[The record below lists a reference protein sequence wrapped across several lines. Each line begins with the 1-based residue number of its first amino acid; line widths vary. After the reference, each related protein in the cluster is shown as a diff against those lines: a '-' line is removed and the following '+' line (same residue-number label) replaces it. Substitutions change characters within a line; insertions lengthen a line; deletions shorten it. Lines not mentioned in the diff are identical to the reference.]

1 MVSAIREF
9 IEECVSIF
17 RCVHITTDAP
27 RQRAMSLPMIHYQH
41 PPGSPLGRCKSF
53 NELTPQ
59 RDPTQLHPRNI
70 STEAVVDA
78 EYVMEAKSVIATE
91 AEIKASANFLPYD
104 PLALHP
110 VAFDLDNA
118 DPEDAEASSSSPPVQ
133 GVENNETNADFHERS
148 FRVRMVR
155 NSAILVPTYLPPP
168 RRLLS
173 SPLYSIEEEDEPRNY
188 LRGMTGR
195 ERLE

>member
-17 RCVHITTDAP
+17 RCGHIATDAP
-27 RQRAMSLPMIHYQH
+27 RQRAMSLPMIHYQY
-41 PPGSPLGRCKSF
+41 PPESTLFRCKSF
-53 NELTPQ
+53 NQAMPQ
-59 RDPTQLHPRNI
+59 RDPARLGPRNI

-78 EYVMEAKSVIATE
+78 EYVMETKSVVKME
-91 AEIKASANFLPYD
+91 EQIKSSANLPYD

-110 VAFDLDNA
+110 VTFDVDSPT
-118 DPEDAEASSSSPPVQ
+118 PEDAEALPSSPLVQ
-133 GVENNETNADFHERS
+133 DEENKRTEGDFHACS
-148 FRVRMVR
+148 FRMRMVR

-188 LRGMTGR
+188 LRGMAGR

>member
-41 PPGSPLGRCKSF
+41 PPGSTLARCKSF

-91 AEIKASANFLPYD
+91 ADIKASANLPYD

-110 VAFDLDNA
+110 VIFNVDNP
-118 DPEDAEASSSSPPVQ
+118 DPAEASASAPPVQ
-133 GVENNETNADFHERS
+133 VEENNGINADFHERS

-168 RRLLS
+168 RRLLP

-195 ERLE
+195 ERLD

>member
-27 RQRAMSLPMIHYQH
+27 RQRAMSLPMIHYQY
-41 PPGSPLGRCKSF
+41 PPETTLFKCKSF
-53 NELTPQ
+53 NQEVPQ

-91 AEIKASANFLPYD
+91 AEFKVSANLPYD

-110 VAFDLDNA
+110 VTFDVDNPA
-118 DPEDAEASSSSPPVQ
+118 PEDAEASAPSPLLQ
-133 GVENNETNADFHERS
+133 GVENNGANGDFHERS
-148 FRVRMVR
+148 FRMRMVR
-155 NSAILVPTYLPPP
+155 NSAILVPSYLPPP

-188 LRGMTGR
+188 LRGMAGR

>member
-17 RCVHITTDAP
+17 RCVHVTTDAP
-27 RQRAMSLPMIHYQH
+27 RQRAMSLPMIHYQY
-41 PPGSPLGRCKSF
+41 PPGSTLARCKSF

-78 EYVMEAKSVIATE
+78 EYVMEAKSVFATE
-91 AEIKASANFLPYD
+91 VDIKASANLPYD

-110 VAFDLDNA
+110 VIFNVDNP
-118 DPEDAEASSSSPPVQ
+118 DPEDAEASASSPLIQ
-133 GVENNETNADFHERS
+133 GVENNGTNGDFHERS
-148 FRVRMVR
+148 FHMRMVR

-195 ERLE
+195 ERLD